1 MRNILQNPQTNTVVQ
16 VGTIDQFSKNC
27 KMKVNT
33 QTLQIRVID
42 KLTNKP
48 LVGAHVVNIDNK
60 GKGTITDKHG
70 NFLYSNLGL
79 KTKLDK
85 IRISYVGYRTVTI
98 DATSLLSIK
107 AIYLT
112 VQVENLPEVTLSP
125 PKKEPQAAPAPTPA
139 PAPAPAPVPQPNN
152 PNINVQPSL
161 NKKVKESASWIW
173 IALAIISAGGIYYF
187 ATKKK

>member
-48 LVGAHVVNIDNK
+48 LVGAHVVNVDNK
-60 GKGTITDKHG
+60 GKGTITDKNG
-70 NFLYSNLGL
+70 YFLYRNLGL

-85 IRISYVGYRTVTI
+85 IRISYVGYKSVTI

-107 AIYLT
+107 AIYLNI
-112 VQVENLPEVTLSP
+112 QVENLPEVTLSP
-125 PKKEPQAAPAPTPA
+125 PKKEPQPA
-139 PAPAPAPVPQPNN
+139 PAPQPQPEK
-152 PNINVQPSL
+152 PNVDVQPSL
-161 NKKVKESASWIW
+161 NEKIKNSKSWIW
-173 IALAIISAGGIYYF
+173 IAVAVLTAGGIYYF
-187 ATKKK
+187 SLKNKKK

>member
-16 VGTIDQFSKNC
+16 VGTINQFSKNC

-60 GKGTITDKHG
+60 GKGTITDKNG
-70 NFLYSNLGL
+70 YFLYRNLGL
-79 KTKLDK
+79 KTNLDK
-85 IRISYVGYRTVTI
+85 IRISYIGYKTAI
-98 DATSLLSIK
+98 FDAASLLSTK
-107 AIYLT
+107 VIYLT

-125 PKKEPQAAPAPTPA
+125 PKKEPKIAPAPEPTPSPEPTPA
-139 PAPAPAPVPQPNN
+139 PQPSN
-152 PNINVQPSL
+152 PNINVKPSL
-161 NKKVKESASWIW
+161 NKKVKESASWLW
-173 IALAIISAGGIYYF
+173 IAIAVVTAGGIYYF

>member
-16 VGTIDQFSKNC
+16 VGTINQFSKNC
-27 KMKVNT
+27 KMKINT

-48 LVGAHVVNIDNK
+48 LVGAHIANISNI
-60 GKGTITDKHG
+60 GKGTVTDKNG
-70 NFLYSNLGL
+70 YFLYRNLGL

-85 IRISYVGYRTVTI
+85 IRISYVGYTPITI

-107 AIYLT
+107 AIYLNI
-112 VQVENLPEVTLSP
+112 QVENLPEVTLSP
-125 PKKEPQAAPAPTPA
+125 KKEPKIAPAPEPTPA
-139 PAPAPAPVPQPNN
+139 PQPNS
-152 PNINVQPSL
+152 PNINVKPSL

-173 IALAIISAGGIYYF
+173 IALAVISAGGIYYYS
-187 ATKKK
+187 KKK

>member
-16 VGTIDQFSKNC
+16 VGTINQFSKNC

-60 GKGTITDKHG
+60 GKGTITDKNG
-70 NFLYSNLGL
+70 YFLYRNLGL

-85 IRISYVGYRTVTI
+85 IRISYVGYKSVTI

-107 AIYLT
+107 AIYLNI
-112 VQVENLPEVTLSP
+112 QVENLPEVTLSP
-125 PKKEPQAAPAPTPA
+125 PKTEPKPTPT
-139 PAPAPAPVPQPNN
+139 PQPNI

-173 IALAIISAGGIYYF
+173 IAIAIIATGGVYYF
-187 ATKKK
+187 TTKKK

>member
-16 VGTIDQFSKNC
+16 VGTIDQFSKKC

-48 LVGAHVVNIDNK
+48 LVGAHIANISNI
-60 GKGTITDKHG
+60 GKGTVTNKNG
-70 NFLYSNLGL
+70 YFLYRNLGL

-85 IRISYVGYRTVTI
+85 IRISYVGYTPITI
-98 DATSLLSIK
+98 DAASLLSTK
-107 AIYLT
+107 VIYLT

-125 PKKEPQAAPAPTPA
+125 KKEPKIAPAPEPTPA
-139 PAPAPAPVPQPNN
+139 PQPNN
-152 PNINVQPSL
+152 PNINVKPSL

-173 IALAIISAGGIYYF
+173 IALAVITAGGIYYYS
-187 ATKKK
+187 KKN

>member
-16 VGTIDQFSKNC
+16 VGTIDQFSKKC

-48 LVGAHVVNIDNK
+48 LVGAHIANISNI
-60 GKGTITDKHG
+60 GKGTVTDKNG
-70 NFLYSNLGL
+70 YFLYRNLGL

-85 IRISYVGYRTVTI
+85 IRISYVGYTPITI

-107 AIYLT
+107 AIYLNI
-112 VQVENLPEVTLSP
+112 QVENLPEVTLSP
-125 PKKEPQAAPAPTPA
+125 KKEPKIAPAPEPTPA
-139 PAPAPAPVPQPNN
+139 PQPNN
-152 PNINVQPSL
+152 PNINVKPSL

-173 IALAIISAGGIYYF
+173 IALAVITAGGIYYYS
-187 ATKKK
+187 KKK

>member
-16 VGTIDQFSKNC
+16 VGTIDQFSKKC

-48 LVGAHVVNIDNK
+48 LVGAHIANISNI
-60 GKGTITDKHG
+60 GKGTVTDKNG
-70 NFLYSNLGL
+70 YFLYRNLGL

-85 IRISYVGYRTVTI
+85 IRISYVGYTPITI

-107 AIYLT
+107 AIYLNI
-112 VQVENLPEVTLSP
+112 QVENLPEVTLSP
-125 PKKEPQAAPAPTPA
+125 KKDPQN
-139 PAPAPAPVPQPNN
+139 APVPQPNN
-152 PNINVQPSL
+152 PNINVKPSL
-161 NKKVKESASWIW
+161 NKKVKESASWLW
-173 IALAIISAGGIYYF
+173 IAIAVVTAGGIYYF

>member
-60 GKGTITDKHG
+60 GKGTITDKNG
-70 NFLYSNLGL
+70 NFLYRNLGL

-85 IRISYVGYRTVTI
+85 IRISYVGYKAVTI

-107 AIYLT
+107 AIYLNI
-112 VQVENLPEVTLSP
+112 QVENLPEVTLSP

-139 PAPAPAPVPQPNN
+139 PVPQPNI

-161 NKKVKESASWIW
+161 NKKVKESASWVW
-173 IALAIISAGGIYYF
+173 IAITIIAAGGVYYF
-187 ATKKK
+187 SSSKSK

>member
-48 LVGAHVVNIDNK
+48 LVGAHVVNTNNK
-60 GKGTITDKHG
+60 NKGTITDKNG
-70 NFLYSNLGL
+70 YFLYRNLGL

-85 IRISYVGYRTVTI
+85 IRISYVGYQPRVF
-98 DATSLLSIK
+98 DATSLLSTR
-107 AIYLT
+107 AIYMAI
-112 VQVENLPEVTLSP
+112 QVEKLPEVTLTQ
-125 PKKEPQAAPAPTPA
+125 KKEPQPA
-139 PAPAPAPVPQPNN
+139 PAPQPQPEK
-152 PNINVQPSL
+152 PNVDVQPSL
-161 NKKVKESASWIW
+161 NEKIKNSKSWIW
-173 IALAIISAGGIYYF
+173 IAVAVLTAGGIYYF
-187 ATKKK
+187 SLKNKKK

>member
-16 VGTIDQFSKNC
+16 VGTIDQFSKKC

-48 LVGAHVVNIDNK
+48 LVGAHIANISNI
-60 GKGTITDKHG
+60 GKGTVTDKNG
-70 NFLYSNLGL
+70 YFLYRNLGL

-85 IRISYVGYRTVTI
+85 IRISYVGYTPITI

-107 AIYLT
+107 AIYLNI
-112 VQVENLPEVTLSP
+112 QVENLPEVTLSP
-125 PKKEPQAAPAPTPA
+125 KKEPKIAPAPEPTPT
-139 PAPAPAPVPQPNN
+139 PQPNN
-152 PNINVQPSL
+152 PNINVKPSL

-173 IALAIISAGGIYYF
+173 IALAVITAGGIYYYS
-187 ATKKK
+187 KKN

>member
-16 VGTIDQFSKNC
+16 VGTIDQFSKKC

-48 LVGAHVVNIDNK
+48 LVEAHIANISNI
-60 GKGTITDKHG
+60 GKGTVTDKNG
-70 NFLYSNLGL
+70 YFLYRNLGL

-85 IRISYVGYRTVTI
+85 IRISYVGYTPITI
-98 DATSLLSIK
+98 DATSLLSTK

-139 PAPAPAPVPQPNN
+139 PQPNN

-161 NKKVKESASWIW
+161 NKKVKESASWLW
-173 IALAIISAGGIYYF
+173 IAIAVVTAGGIYYF
-187 ATKKK
+187 ANKKK

>member
-16 VGTIDQFSKNC
+16 VGTINQFSKNC

-60 GKGTITDKHG
+60 GKGTNTDKNG
-70 NFLYSNLGL
+70 YFLYRNLGL

-85 IRISYVGYRTVTI
+85 IRISYVGYKSVTI
-98 DATSLLSIK
+98 GATSLLSIK
-107 AIYLT
+107 AIYLNI
-112 VQVENLPEVTLSP
+112 QVENLPEVTLSP
-125 PKKEPQAAPAPTPA
+125 PKTEPKPTPT
-139 PAPAPAPVPQPNN
+139 PQPNI

-173 IALAIISAGGIYYF
+173 IAIAIIATGGVYYF
-187 ATKKK
+187 TTKKK

>member
-60 GKGTITDKHG
+60 GKGTITDKNG
-70 NFLYSNLGL
+70 NFLYRNLGL

-112 VQVENLPEVTLSP
+112 VQVENLPGVTLSP

-139 PAPAPAPVPQPNN
+139 PTPAPVPQPNN

>member
-16 VGTIDQFSKNC
+16 VGTINQFSKNC
-27 KMKVNT
+27 KMKINT

-60 GKGTITDKHG
+60 GKGTITDKNG
-70 NFLYSNLGL
+70 YFLYRNLGL

-85 IRISYVGYRTVTI
+85 IRISYIGYKTAI
-98 DATSLLSIK
+98 FDAASLLSTK

-112 VQVENLPEVTLSP
+112 VQVENLPEVTLST

-139 PAPAPAPVPQPNN
+139 PESTPAPQPNN

-173 IALAIISAGGIYYF
+173 IALAVISAGGIYYYS
-187 ATKKK
+187 KKK

>member
-16 VGTIDQFSKNC
+16 VGTINQFSKNC
-27 KMKVNT
+27 KMKVNA

-42 KLTNKP
+42 KLTNRP
-48 LVGAHVVNIDNK
+48 LVGAHVVNTNNK
-60 GKGTITDKHG
+60 NKGTITDKNG
-70 NFLYSNLGL
+70 YFLYRNLGL

-85 IRISYVGYRTVTI
+85 IRISYVGYKSVTI

-107 AIYLT
+107 AIYLNI
-112 VQVENLPEVTLSP
+112 QVENLPEVTLSP
-125 PKKEPQAAPAPTPA
+125 PKKEPQ
-139 PAPAPAPVPQPNN
+139 PAPVPQPNI

-173 IALAIISAGGIYYF
+173 IAIAIIATGGVYYF
-187 ATKKK
+187 SQKKK

>member
-16 VGTIDQFSKNC
+16 VGTINQFSKNC

-60 GKGTITDKHG
+60 GTGTITDKNG
-70 NFLYSNLGL
+70 YFLYRNLGL

-107 AIYLT
+107 AIYLNI
-112 VQVENLPEVTLSP
+112 QVENLPEVTLSP
-125 PKKEPQAAPAPTPA
+125 NKTEPKPTPT
-139 PAPAPAPVPQPNN
+139 PQPNI

-161 NKKVKESASWIW
+161 NRKVKESASWIW
-173 IALAIISAGGIYYF
+173 IAIAIIATGGVYYF
-187 ATKKK
+187 TTKKK

>member
-16 VGTIDQFSKNC
+16 VGTINQFSKKC

-48 LVGAHVVNIDNK
+48 LVGAHIANISNI
-60 GKGTITDKHG
+60 GKGTVTDKNG
-70 NFLYSNLGL
+70 YFLYRNLGL

-85 IRISYVGYRTVTI
+85 IRISYVGYTPITI

-107 AIYLT
+107 AIYLNI
-112 VQVENLPEVTLSP
+112 QVENLPEVTLSP
-125 PKKEPQAAPAPTPA
+125 KKEPKIAPVPTPA
-139 PAPAPAPVPQPNN
+139 PAPQPNN

-173 IALAIISAGGIYYF
+173 IALAVITAGGIYYYS
-187 ATKKK
+187 KKN

>member
-70 NFLYSNLGL
+70 NFLYRNLGL

-112 VQVENLPEVTLSP
+112 VQVEPLPEVTLS
-125 PKKEPQAAPAPTPA
+125 PKKEPQAAPAPTPT
-139 PAPAPAPVPQPNN
+139 PAPAPVPQPNI

-161 NKKVKESASWIW
+161 NKKVKESASWVW
-173 IALAIISAGGIYYF
+173 IAITIIAAGGVYYF
-187 ATKKK
+187 SSSKSK

>member
-16 VGTIDQFSKNC
+16 VGTIDQFSKKC

-48 LVGAHVVNIDNK
+48 LVGAHIANISNI
-60 GKGTITDKHG
+60 GKGTVTDKNG
-70 NFLYSNLGL
+70 YFLYRNLGL

-85 IRISYVGYRTVTI
+85 IRISYVGYTPITI

-107 AIYLT
+107 AIYLNI
-112 VQVENLPEVTLSP
+112 QVENLPEVTLSP
-125 PKKEPQAAPAPTPA
+125 KKESKIAPAPEPTPA
-139 PAPAPAPVPQPNN
+139 PQPNN
-152 PNINVQPSL
+152 PNINVKPSL

-173 IALAIISAGGIYYF
+173 IALAVITAGGIYYYS
-187 ATKKK
+187 KKN

>member
-16 VGTIDQFSKNC
+16 VGTIDQFSKKC

-48 LVGAHVVNIDNK
+48 LVGAHIANISNI
-60 GKGTITDKHG
+60 GKGTVTDKNG
-70 NFLYSNLGL
+70 YFLYRNLGL

-85 IRISYVGYRTVTI
+85 IRISYVGYTPITI
-98 DATSLLSIK
+98 DATSLLSTK

-125 PKKEPQAAPAPTPA
+125 PKKEPQAVPAPTPA
-139 PAPAPAPVPQPNN
+139 PQPNN

-161 NKKVKESASWIW
+161 NKKVKESASWLW
-173 IALAIISAGGIYYF
+173 IAIAVVTAGGIYYF
-187 ATKKK
+187 ANKKK

>member
-16 VGTIDQFSKNC
+16 VGTIDQFSKKC

-48 LVGAHVVNIDNK
+48 LVGAHIANISNI
-60 GKGTITDKHG
+60 GKGTVTDKNG
-70 NFLYSNLGL
+70 YFLYRNLGL

-85 IRISYVGYRTVTI
+85 IRISYVGYTPITI

-107 AIYLT
+107 AIYLNI
-112 VQVENLPEVTLSP
+112 QVENLPEVTLSP
-125 PKKEPQAAPAPTPA
+125 KKEPKIAPAPEPT
-139 PAPAPAPVPQPNN
+139 PVPQPNN

-173 IALAIISAGGIYYF
+173 IALAVITAGGIYYYS
-187 ATKKK
+187 KKN

>member
-16 VGTIDQFSKNC
+16 VGTIDQFSKKC

-48 LVGAHVVNIDNK
+48 LVGAHIANISNI
-60 GKGTITDKHG
+60 GKGTVTDKNG
-70 NFLYSNLGL
+70 YFLYRNLGL

-85 IRISYVGYRTVTI
+85 IRISYVGYTPITI

-107 AIYLT
+107 AIYLNI
-112 VQVENLPEVTLSP
+112 QVENLPEVTLSP
-125 PKKEPQAAPAPTPA
+125 KKEPKIAPAPEPTPA
-139 PAPAPAPVPQPNN
+139 PQPNN
-152 PNINVQPSL
+152 PNINVKPSL

-173 IALAIISAGGIYYF
+173 IALAVITAGGIYYYS
-187 ATKKK
+187 KKN

>member
-27 KMKVNT
+27 KMKANT

-60 GKGTITDKHG
+60 GKGTITDKNG
-70 NFLYSNLGL
+70 NFLYRNLGL

-85 IRISYVGYRTVTI
+85 IRISYVGYKAVTI

-107 AIYLT
+107 AIYLNI
-112 VQVENLPEVTLSP
+112 QVENLPEVTLSP

-139 PAPAPAPVPQPNN
+139 PVPQPNI

-161 NKKVKESASWIW
+161 NKKVKESASWLW
-173 IALAIISAGGIYYF
+173 IAITIIAAGGVYYF
-187 ATKKK
+187 SSSKSK

>member
-16 VGTIDQFSKNC
+16 VGTINQFSKNC

-60 GKGTITDKHG
+60 GKGTITDKNG
-70 NFLYSNLGL
+70 YFLYRNLGL

-85 IRISYVGYRTVTI
+85 IRISYVGYTPITI

-107 AIYLT
+107 AIYLNI
-112 VQVENLPEVTLSP
+112 QVENLPEVTLSP
-125 PKKEPQAAPAPTPA
+125 KKDPQNAPVPT
-139 PAPAPAPVPQPNN
+139 PAPVPQPNN
-152 PNINVQPSL
+152 PNITVQPSL
-161 NKKVKESASWIW
+161 NEKVKNSASWIW
-173 IALAIISAGGIYYF
+173 IALAVISAGGIYYYS
-187 ATKKK
+187 KKK

>member
-16 VGTIDQFSKNC
+16 VGTIDQFSKKC

-48 LVGAHVVNIDNK
+48 LVGAHIANISNI
-60 GKGTITDKHG
+60 GKGTVTDKNG
-70 NFLYSNLGL
+70 YFLYRNLGL

-85 IRISYVGYRTVTI
+85 IRISYVGYTPITI

-107 AIYLT
+107 AIYLNI
-112 VQVENLPEVTLSP
+112 QVENLPEVTLSP
-125 PKKEPQAAPAPTPA
+125 KKEPKIAPAPEPTPA
-139 PAPAPAPVPQPNN
+139 PQPNN
-152 PNINVQPSL
+152 PNINVKPSL

-173 IALAIISAGGIYYF
+173 IALAVITAGGIYYYS
-187 ATKKK
+187 KKKLTEW

>member
-16 VGTIDQFSKNC
+16 VGTIDQFSRNC

-70 NFLYSNLGL
+70 NFLYRNLGL

-125 PKKEPQAAPAPTPA
+125 PKKEPAPTPA
-139 PAPAPAPVPQPNN
+139 PAPAPQPNN

-187 ATKKK
+187 ANKKK

>member
-48 LVGAHVVNIDNK
+48 LVGAHVVNVDNK
-60 GKGTITDKHG
+60 GKGTITDKNG
-70 NFLYSNLGL
+70 YFLYRNLGL
-79 KTKLDK
+79 KTRLDK
-85 IRISYVGYRTVTI
+85 IRISYVGYKAVTI

-125 PKKEPQAAPAPTPA
+125 PKKEPQPA
-139 PAPAPAPVPQPNN
+139 PAPQPQPEK
-152 PNINVQPSL
+152 PTVDVQPSL
-161 NKKVKESASWIW
+161 NEKIKNSKSWIW
-173 IALAIISAGGIYYF
+173 IAVAVLTAGGIYYF
-187 ATKKK
+187 SLKNKKK

>member
-33 QTLQIRVID
+33 QTLQIRVVD
-42 KLTNKP
+42 KATKKP
-48 LVGAHVVNIDNK
+48 LVGAHIANISNI
-60 GKGTITDKHG
+60 GKGTVTDKNG
-70 NFLYSNLGL
+70 YFLYRNLGL

-85 IRISYVGYRTVTI
+85 IRISYVGYTPITI

-107 AIYLT
+107 AIYLNI
-112 VQVENLPEVTLSP
+112 QVENLPEVTLL
-125 PKKEPQAAPAPTPA
+125 PKKDPQNAPVPTSV
-139 PAPAPAPVPQPNN
+139 PVPQPNN

-173 IALAIISAGGIYYF
+173 IAIAIITAGGVYYF
-187 ATKKK
+187 SSSKNK

>member
-48 LVGAHVVNIDNK
+48 LVGAHVVNVDNK
-60 GKGTITDKHG
+60 GKGTITDKNG
-70 NFLYSNLGL
+70 YFLYRNLGL
-79 KTKLDK
+79 KTRLDK
-85 IRISYVGYRTVTI
+85 IRISYVGYKAVTI

-125 PKKEPQAAPAPTPA
+125 PKKEPQPA
-139 PAPAPAPVPQPNN
+139 PAPQPQPEK
-152 PNINVQPSL
+152 PNVDVQPSL
-161 NKKVKESASWIW
+161 NEKIKNSKSWIW
-173 IALAIISAGGIYYF
+173 IAVAVLTAGGIYYF
-187 ATKKK
+187 SLKNKKK

>member
-16 VGTIDQFSKNC
+16 VGTINQFSKNC

-60 GKGTITDKHG
+60 GKGTITDKNG
-70 NFLYSNLGL
+70 YFLYRNLGL

-107 AIYLT
+107 AIYLNI
-112 VQVENLPEVTLSP
+112 QVENLPEVTLSP
-125 PKKEPQAAPAPTPA
+125 NKTEPKPTPT
-139 PAPAPAPVPQPNN
+139 PQPNI

-161 NKKVKESASWIW
+161 NRKVKESASWIW
-173 IALAIISAGGIYYF
+173 IAIAIIATGGVYYF
-187 ATKKK
+187 TTKKK

>member
-16 VGTIDQFSKNC
+16 VGTINQFSKNC

-60 GKGTITDKHG
+60 GKGTITDKNG
-70 NFLYSNLGL
+70 YFLYRNLGL

-85 IRISYVGYRTVTI
+85 IRISYVGYKNAI
-98 DATSLLSIK
+98 FNATSLLSTK

-125 PKKEPQAAPAPTPA
+125 PKTEPKPTPT
-139 PAPAPAPVPQPNN
+139 PQPNI

-173 IALAIISAGGIYYF
+173 IAIAIIATGGVYYF
-187 ATKKK
+187 TTKKK

>member
-16 VGTIDQFSKNC
+16 VGTIDQFSKKC

-48 LVGAHVVNIDNK
+48 LVGAHIANISNI
-60 GKGTITDKHG
+60 GKGTVTDKNG
-70 NFLYSNLGL
+70 YFLYRNLGL

-85 IRISYVGYRTVTI
+85 IRISYVGYTPITI
-98 DATSLLSIK
+98 DATSLLSTK
-107 AIYLT
+107 VIYLT

-125 PKKEPQAAPAPTPA
+125 KKEPKIAPAPEPTPA
-139 PAPAPAPVPQPNN
+139 PQPNN
-152 PNINVQPSL
+152 PNINVKPSL

-173 IALAIISAGGIYYF
+173 IALAVITAGGIYYYS
-187 ATKKK
+187 KKN

>member
-1 MRNILQNPQTNTVVQ
+1 M
-16 VGTIDQFSKNC
+16 
-27 KMKVNT
+27 
-33 QTLQIRVID
+33 
-42 KLTNKP
+42 
-48 LVGAHVVNIDNK
+48 
-60 GKGTITDKHG
+60 
-70 NFLYSNLGL
+70 

-187 ATKKK
+187 SIKKK

>member
-1 MRNILQNPQTNTVVQ
+1 
-16 VGTIDQFSKNC
+16 
-27 KMKVNT
+27 MKVNT

-60 GKGTITDKHG
+60 GKGTITDKNG
-70 NFLYSNLGL
+70 YFLYRNLGL

-85 IRISYVGYRTVTI
+85 IRISYIGYKTAI
-98 DATSLLSIK
+98 FDAASLLSTK

-112 VQVENLPEVTLSP
+112 VQVENLPEVTLSS
-125 PKKEPQAAPAPTPA
+125 KKEPKIAPAPVPTPVPTPA
-139 PAPAPAPVPQPNN
+139 PSPTPEPQPNN

-161 NKKVKESASWIW
+161 NKKVKESASWLW
-173 IALAIISAGGIYYF
+173 IAIAVVTAGGIYYF